1 MGDFGIIFW
10 ILFLIIALQ
19 PVLSRRLLESARI
32 RLLARIERMR
42 NSKVILLIHR
52 QESMSLLGFPV
63 VRYISM
69 EDSEEVLRALEMTP
83 ANKNIDLVLHTP
95 GGLVLAA
102 TQIARAI
109 SRHQGKV
116 RVIIPHYAMSGGTL
130 IALAAD
136 EIIMSPN
143 AVLGPLDPQLGEYPA
158 PSLIRLK
165 ELKGTEKIDDK
176 TLILIDLA
184 EKATAQLRRTIEELL
199 RKNYP
204 AEQAMEL
211 SKILTEGTWTHDYP
225 IDYELAKRLGL
236 NVSNQ
241 IPVEFMQ
248 LMTLYPQ
255 PVRTRSVEYLEPS
268 QREGSPR
275 ASV

>member
-1 MGDFGIIFW
+1 MGDINSLFW
-10 ILFLIIALQ
+10 IILLLISFQ
-19 PVLSRRLLESARI
+19 PAISRRLLESARI
-32 RLLARIERMR
+32 RFLARLERKR

-52 QESMSLLGFPV
+52 QESMSFLGFPV
-63 VRYISM
+63 VKFISM
-69 EDSEEVLRALEMTP
+69 EDSEEVLRALEITP
-83 ANKNIDLVLHTP
+83 PDRDIDLVLHTP

-109 SRHQGKV
+109 SRRKGKV
-116 RVIIPHYAMSGGTL
+116 RVIVPHYAMSGGTL

-165 ELKGTEKIDDK
+165 AMKDINRIDDK
-176 TLILIDLA
+176 MLIYADVA
-184 EKATAQLRRTIEELL
+184 EKATAQLQETIRELL
-199 RKNYP
+199 IKNYP
-204 AEQAMEL
+204 KEKADEL
-211 SKILTEGTWTHDYP
+211 AKVLTEGTWTHDYP
-225 IDYELAKRLGL
+225 INFAKAQALGL
-236 NVSNQ
+236 RVSDQ

-255 PVRTRSVEYLEPS
+255 PLRTRNVEYLEPV
-268 QREGSPR
+268 QNNPF
-275 ASV
+275 